1 MPKYFEG
8 QLTAEGLKFGVIAS
22 RFNEFITSKLLGGA
36 VDSFVRHGGNESDL
50 EVFWVPGS
58 FEIPATAK
66 KVAESKRFNA
76 VVCLGCVIRGETP
89 HFDYVASEVAK
100 GVAQVGMESG
110 IPVVFGV
117 LTTDN
122 LEQSI
127 ERAGTKSGNKG
138 AEAVE
143 SAIELS
149 DLYSKIK

>member
-1 MPKYFEG
+1 MVKTTVG
-8 QLTAEGLKFGVIAS
+8 MLDAKGKKLGVVIS

-66 KVAESKRFNA
+66 KIAESKRFNA

>member
-1 MPKYFEG
+1 MVKTTVG
-8 QLTAEGLKFGVIAS
+8 MLDAKGKKFGVVIS

-66 KVAESKRFNA
+66 KIAESKRFNA

>member
-1 MPKYFEG
+1 MVKTTVG
-8 QLTAEGLKFGVIAS
+8 MLDAKGKKFGVVIS

-36 VDSFVRHGGNESDL
+36 IDSFLRHGGNESNL

-76 VVCLGCVIRGETP
+76 VICLGCVIRGETP
-89 HFDYVASEVAK
+89 HFDYVSSEVAK
-100 GVAQVGMESG
+100 GVAQVGMESSV
-110 IPVVFGV
+110 PVIFGV

>member
-1 MPKYFEG
+1 MVKTTVG
-8 QLTAEGLKFGVIAS
+8 MLDAKGKKFGVVIS